1 MGKAMSQTK
10 SINANAL
17 RHTRCRPL
25 ERSNR
30 ILESMLENIDSVE
43 RAAVEIAERAGFHGT
58 ELEKIGVAVHEVV
71 ANAII
76 HGNHFDC
83 HKKVVVTIHRTVEQF
98 EVSVWDQ
105 GKGFDLQ
112 SLPDPRDPDALL
124 LPYGRG
130 IYLARA
136 FMDELYVQ
144 AGPANGTTVTMIK
157 YLPFDEAPAAP
168 GLTLAS

>member
-1 MGKAMSQTK
+1 MSHTKAS
-10 SINANAL
+10 NANAL
-17 RHTRCRPL
+17 RRTRRHPL
-25 ERSNR
+25 EISIRV
-30 ILESMLENIDSVE
+30 LESKLEHLDSVE
-43 RAAVEIAERAGFHGT
+43 KTALEIAERAGFHGAD
-58 ELEKIGVAVHEVV
+58 LEKIGIAVHELV

-83 HKKVVVTIHRTVEQF
+83 HKKVVVTFLRTLELF
-98 EVSVWDQ
+98 EVTVWDQ

-112 SLPDPRDPDALL
+112 CVPDPRNADVLL

-136 FMDELYVQ
+136 FMDEFDVQ

-157 YLPFDEAPAAP
+157 NVPFDGAPAGP
-168 GLTLAS
+168 RLRLAS